1 MNEIIRRIKSRPGFL
16 TTLLISSFLINI
28 LALATP
34 IYVIQVLQRFVAYG
48 NNGTLLTL
56 VIGVVAI
63 TIFEFFFRNVRH
75 SMVREL
81 DIINIQ
87 LSDAVKSK
95 LASIKTSIYAVSN
108 QFNTK
113 LISSQLN
120 NVNFTFTAS
129 NIITVIDVPFTLIF
143 IIAIFSHKYSASSK

>member
-1 MNEIIRRIKSRPGFL
+1 
-16 TTLLISSFLINI
+16 
-28 LALATP
+28 
-34 IYVIQVLQRFVAYG
+34 
-48 NNGTLLTL
+48 
-56 VIGVVAI
+56 
-63 TIFEFFFRNVRH
+63 
-75 SMVREL
+75 MVREL

-143 IIAIFSHKYSASSK
+143 IIAIFLIHYQLGLIIIFFYSNPFFVN